1 VALQFSLVPGVW
13 QTENVELAAISLV
26 SDRVVKVVG
35 DEKKYFCLDIKGMM
49 IAVLMYFQGALGMIL
64 MLGDEKPLTESPIS

>member
-1 VALQFSLVPGVW
+1 
-13 QTENVELAAISLV
+13 
-26 SDRVVKVVG
+26 VVKIVG